1 MELVEALEAGLAA
14 ERQRAWQQRA
24 RAMQDLVGA
33 GDGSWNAL
41 ADVLECLEQ
50 AGLGGAVR
58 SWRGAGPLVRIVPA
72 QLHAALGREAV
83 QRLAAR
89 AGLTCDELTAE
100 LSEHLPAIVARTA
113 RDPGRHRHEG
123 RRLV

>member
-14 ERQRAWQQRA
+14 ERQRAWQRRA
-24 RAMQDLVGA
+24 RAMQDLVGTA
-33 GDGSWNAL
+33 DGSWNAL

-83 QRLAAR
+83 QRMAAR

-100 LSEHLPAIVARTA
+100 LSEHLPAIVARMA
-113 RDPGRHRHEG
+113 RDPRHDRREA

>member
-1 MELVEALEAGLAA
+1 MELIEALEAGLAA
-14 ERQRAWQQRA
+14 ERQRAWQARA
-24 RAMQDLVGA
+24 RAMQELVGA
-33 GDGSWNAL
+33 ADGPWNAL
-41 ADVLECLEQ
+41 AEVLERLEQ

-58 SWRGAGPLVRIVPA
+58 SWRAAGPLVRIVPA

-100 LSEHLPAIVARTA
+100 LSEHLPGIVARTA
-113 RDPGRHRHEG
+113 RGPRHDRHEA